1 MTRRWL
7 RRPRLCGHAWAR
19 LHVRASS
26 TEKRIGSVGSL
37 ASTAPFSRPSRSPLL
52 PWFPG
57 CPSAPPG
64 RVCLVSRWR
73 EPGRAPAACFPIPA
87 WPRRPAAAW
96 RRPWGTGLAVLAC
109 GDVPEPL
116 RGRGLASAGLVPAF
130 PPPRSS
136 SGRSAAVTRTA
147 QAPRPPPGLPGPH
160 VPAHSA
166 RPRSLSEGLHV
177 GEALP
182 SFY

>member
-87 WPRRPAAAW
+87 RPCRPAAAW

-116 RGRGLASAGLVPAF
+116 RGLASAGLVPAF

>member
-64 RVCLVSRWR
+64 RVCLCAGGGSRGGHLQHASRSW
-73 EPGRAPAACFPIPA
+73 PGPTV
-87 WPRRPAAAW
+87 PRRPGGGPGALGSRCW
-96 RRPWGTGLAVLAC
+96 RAGTSLSPSEA
-109 GDVPEPL
+109 E
-116 RGRGLASAGLVPAF
+116 AS
-130 PPPRSS
+130 PPPAWSPPSLRPEVHPGGPQRSHARHRLRARLLGS
-136 SGRSAAVTRTA
+136 QARTSQPTA
-147 QAPRPPPGLPGPH
+147 PGP
-160 VPAHSA
+160 AH
-166 RPRSLSEGLHV
+166 
-177 GEALP
+177 
-182 SFY
+182 

>member
-1 MTRRWL
+1 MW
-7 RRPRLCGHAWAR
+7 PR
-19 LHVRASS
+19 
-26 TEKRIGSVGSL
+26 VG
-37 ASTAPFSRPSRSPLL
+37 AASRP
-52 PWFPG
+52 
-57 CPSAPPG
+57 
-64 RVCLVSRWR
+64 CLVHGEADRERGVPGLHSVVFASIPESPPSLVPGVPVGPSWSSLSVRRWR

-87 WPRRPAAAW
+87 RPRRPAAAW

-160 VPAHSA
+160 VPAHRA